1 MNKVKSNAAELIL
14 ALITITILTT
24 SCGSTYGTCP
34 AYSYE
39 NDKQNTNK
47 VG

>member
-1 MNKVKSNAAELIL
+1 MAKVKANAAEII
-14 ALITITILTT
+14 ITIVAIVILIS

>member
-1 MNKVKSNAAELIL
+1 MTKLKNNAAELIL

-34 AYSYE
+34 AYGYE